1 MSFNV
6 EKLKRYD
13 LCRSFPEDIY
23 LKYTSPYYNYLS
35 RVISNKIKYLG
46 VIALKLIKKYVL
58 DIDSLA
64 KYLDDPECIRIIRG
78 FNNNVDFSVV
88 SIWISDQDRLNI
100 RKLGFLDIDQL
111 GKEESSL
118 PYLHKFQYYP
128 GKSAFHYN
136 ELGIPDQVASII
148 GSVDLDQRALKI
160 PDEEWSELMGVFWEY
175 IKCLF
180 DKEVME
186 IRCKEE
192 LSNLELITN
201 YENNNLYKFY
211 IELGE
216 NAIFDYMNLMG
227 RDPAELFDTP
237 GYKTADDRKREYI
250 KCFDE
255 PSGILDNPRAI
266 NSFSDEMRNKLDKF
280 YKF

>member
-1 MSFNV
+1 MFNV
-6 EKLKRYD
+6 EKLKRYE

-23 LKYTSPYYNYLS
+23 LKYTSPYYNYLK
-35 RVISNKIKYLG
+35 RVLSNKTKYLG

-64 KYLDDPECIRIIRG
+64 KYLDDPECNRIIQG
-78 FNNNVDFSVV
+78 FNNSADLSIV
-88 SIWISDQDRLNI
+88 SIWITDQDRINI
-100 RKLGFLDIDQL
+100 RRLDFLDIDQL
-111 GKEESSL
+111 GKEVSSL

-128 GKSAFHYN
+128 GRPTFHYN

-148 GSVDLDQRALKI
+148 GSVDLDQRTLKI
-160 PDEEWSELMGVFWEY
+160 PDEEWSELMSVFWEY
-175 IKCLF
+175 VKCLF
-180 DKEVME
+180 NREVME
-186 IRCKEE
+186 IRCREK
-192 LSNLELITN
+192 LSSLELITDS
-201 YENNNLYKFY
+201 ENNNLYRFY
-211 IELGE
+211 VELGE
-216 NAIFDYMNLMG
+216 NAILDYLNLMG

-237 GYKTADDRKREYI
+237 DYKTAGDRLREYI

-266 NSFSDEMRNKLDKF
+266 NNFSDNLRNKLDKF